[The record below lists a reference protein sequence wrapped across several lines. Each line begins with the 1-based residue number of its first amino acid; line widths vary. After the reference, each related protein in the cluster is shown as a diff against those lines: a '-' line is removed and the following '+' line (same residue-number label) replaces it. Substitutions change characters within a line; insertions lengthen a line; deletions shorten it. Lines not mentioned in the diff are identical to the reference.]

1 MKRFATYFALIGLLT
16 ALPVGFVGCRGESDT
31 TTVKVATVL
40 PESHPTAESLATFK
54 ERLEELSRGKMEVN
68 LFYSSALGNADESL
82 NMLRDGTLE
91 VSQVSTATISNYVQL
106 ANAFAMPYIWRD
118 RQHQYKA
125 LDGEAGQILAD
136 KALEKDFVVLGY
148 MDAGT
153 RNISTRKGVGAV
165 TNPEQV
171 KGLKIR
177 VMGAPLMTDTFEAF
191 GANPMAMNQGEV
203 FTNLQTGVLD
213 GWENNVYTVVTFKM
227 FDTGC
232 IHYSWTKH
240 FSIPD
245 VMVAGKPFMDKLN
258 EQEQEWVRQA
268 MDECIDKQ
276 RQLWQEGE
284 EQAVETM
291 KENGMKFHEADI
303 EAFKAQV
310 EPIYKKYTD
319 KYGEDFAQLVEKVRS
334 IK

>member
-1 MKRFATYFALIGLLT
+1 MKRFTIYFVMLGLLL
-16 ALPVGFVGCRGESDT
+16 ALPLGFIGCKGESDT
-31 TTVKVATVL
+31 ITVKVATVL
-40 PESHPTAESLATFK
+40 PESHPTAKSLAIFK
-54 ERLEELSRGKMEVN
+54 ERLEELSKGKMKVDI
-68 LFYSSALGNADESL
+68 FYSSALGSADESL
-82 NMLRDGTLE
+82 RSLQDGTLE

-118 RQHQYKA
+118 REHQYKA
-125 LDGEAGQILAD
+125 MDGEAGQILAD
-136 KALEKDFVVLGY
+136 KALEEDFVILGY

-153 RNISTRKGVGAV
+153 RNISTRKQVGPV
-165 TNPEQV
+165 TKPEEV

-177 VMGAPLMTDTFEAF
+177 VMGAPLMTDTFDAF
-191 GANPMAMNQGEV
+191 GANPMAINQGEV

-245 VMVAGKPFMDKLN
+245 VMVAGKPFMDKLT
-258 EQEQEWVRQA
+258 EQQAEWVRQA
-268 MDECIDKQ
+268 MDACVEKQ

-284 EQAVETM
+284 EQAIATM
-291 KENGMKFHEADI
+291 KENGMKFHEADV
-303 EAFKAQV
+303 EAFRAKVQ
-310 EPIYKKYTD
+310 PIYD
-319 KYGEDFAQLVEKVRS
+319 KYSQQYGEEFKQLVDKVRG